1 MKKIGIVCASDT
13 ELEPFLPYIA
23 QVTEKAMLKFY
34 SGYIMEIEAVA
45 AYSGVCKVNA
55 AIAAQLL
62 IDVFHV
68 DGIINAGTAGGMDEK
83 VRLFDTVISERMAYH
98 DVAEDILTEFHPW
111 LKENYFEAGQE
122 LLMAARKYSQE
133 SAFPIWFGTMVTGE
147 QFIVDEKRAEINEK
161 FAPLSVDMETASI
174 AHVCYVNRIPFL
186 SVRTITDTVSHKGM
200 ENFEKNCETASA
212 RSAEIVRGILGQLH
226 SK

>member
-13 ELEPFLPYIA
+13 ELEPFLPCIA

-83 VRLFDTVISERMAYH
+83 VQLFDTVISERMAYH

-186 SVRTITDTVSHKGM
+186 SVRDRKSV
-200 ENFEKNCETASA
+200 
-212 RSAEIVRGILGQLH
+212 V
-226 SK
+226 